1 MGSIKVKGKN
11 ASVILEEMAK
21 NMENYERSITT
32 TTNRILADIDTLR
45 QYWQGSTYDNFRDDI
60 ENAVNDIKIQLKSL
74 SAARIQ
80 VEQDAADYRYIESI

>member
-45 QYWQGSTYDNFRDDI
+45 QYWHGSTYDNFRDDI